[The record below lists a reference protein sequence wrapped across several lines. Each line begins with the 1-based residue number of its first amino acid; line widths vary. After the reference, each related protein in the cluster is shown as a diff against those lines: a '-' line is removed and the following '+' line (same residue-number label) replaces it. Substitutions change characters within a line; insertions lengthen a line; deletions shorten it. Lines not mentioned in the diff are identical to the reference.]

1 MCLAMAALVNIIK
14 EKGALMKAKLSL
26 VTLIA
31 IAFSAN
37 GVSAHNGDNHE
48 AEYEKLVKGIEMFEA
63 SDSFKPELLQTSKP
77 NDVIYGDINAPVRI
91 VEYASLSCGACK
103 SFAETV
109 MPEIK
114 EKFVDTKKAYV
125 VYRHFALNSSAL
137 QGAAIVD
144 CVTDGEKKKQL
155 VADLFKVQEKW
166 AFSRTDFDLKGNL
179 KAISKPYLDEQKF
192 NQCYDDESIQDGIVK
207 DMRAVAD
214 GLMVTST
221 PSIFVNG
228 KRFLGAGKDEL
239 IKYIEQQSANK

>member
-1 MCLAMAALVNIIK
+1 MKVKLSLLAMAALAF
-14 EKGALMKAKLSL
+14 GALN
-26 VTLIA
+26 V
-31 IAFSAN
+31 N
-37 GVSAHNGDNHE
+37 AHQGGGHDQD
-48 AEYEKLVKGIEMFEA
+48 YEKLVKGIEEFEQ
-63 SDSFKPELLQTSKP
+63 SENFKPELLQTSKP
-77 NDVIYGDINAPVRI
+77 NDIIYGDINAPIRI

-103 SFAETV
+103 NFAENI

-144 CVTDGEKKKQL
+144 CVAGAEKKKQI

-179 KAISKPYLDEQKF
+179 KAISKPYLEEEQFTK
-192 NQCYDDESIQDGIVK
+192 CYDDESIQDGIVQ
-207 DMRAVAD
+207 DMRAAAD
-214 GLMVTST
+214 GLMITST

-228 KRFLGAGKDEL
+228 KRFLGSGKDEL
-239 IKYIEQQSANK
+239 IAYIEKQAAK

>member
-1 MCLAMAALVNIIK
+1 
-14 EKGALMKAKLSL
+14 MKAGLL
-26 VTLIA
+26 LFTLIA
-31 IAFSAN
+31 ITFTAYNAA
-37 GVSAHNGDNHE
+37 AHQGDNHE
-48 AEYEKLVKGIEMFEA
+48 AEYEKLVQGIEKFEA
-63 SDSFKPELLQTSKP
+63 SENFKPALLQTSKP
-77 NDVIYGDINAPVRI
+77 NDIIYGDITAPVRI

-103 SFAETV
+103 GFAEVV

-144 CVTDGEKKKQL
+144 CVTDPEKKKQL

-166 AFSRTDFDLKGNL
+166 AFSRTDLDLKGSL
-179 KAISKPYLDEQKF
+179 KAISKPYLEEEKF
-192 NQCYDDESIQDGIVK
+192 NQCYDDESIQDGIIQ
-207 DMRAVAD
+207 DMRAVSE

-228 KRFLGAGKDEL
+228 KRFLGAGKDAL
-239 IKYIEQQSANK
+239 IEYIEQQAAKKQ